1 MNNNYLINDYSMKVL
16 KLLKNVQKINNI
28 LYLMMNET
36 SKNGIM
42 DILLLNI
49 YITIIQNIH
58 YLIFM
63 KYVTIVL
70 NDIQLIKNIP
80 LIFVL
85 KIKNVQQ
92 LIEMEYLFYMKM
104 DIIFLTV

>member
-1 MNNNYLINDYSMKVL
+1 MNNNYLINTYSMKVL
-16 KLLKNVQKINNI
+16 KLLKSVQKINNI

-49 YITIIQNIH
+49 YVTIIQNIH

-70 NDIQLIKNIP
+70 NDIQLIKNIH
-80 LIFVL
+80 LRFIL

>member
-1 MNNNYLINDYSMKVL
+1 MNNNYLINTYSMKVL
-16 KLLKNVQKINNI
+16 KLLKILQKINNI
-28 LYLMMNET
+28 LYLMMDET

-49 YITIIQNIH
+49 YVTIIQNIH
-58 YLIFM
+58 NLIFM

-70 NDIQLIKNIP
+70 NDIQLVKNIP
-80 LIFVL
+80 LRFVL